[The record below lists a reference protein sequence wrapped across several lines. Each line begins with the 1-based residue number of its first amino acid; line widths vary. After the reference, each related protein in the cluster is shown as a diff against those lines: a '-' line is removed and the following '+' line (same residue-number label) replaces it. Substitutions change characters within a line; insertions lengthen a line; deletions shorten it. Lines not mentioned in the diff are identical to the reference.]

1 MNYSMEERGKAPQE
15 PEVAGRAGGAGGV
28 GRFLTGDLSYF
39 GVRGCVL

>member
-15 PEVAGRAGGAGGV
+15 PEVQGRGGGPGA

-39 GVRGCVL
+39 GVRGTV